1 MSEVKPIA
9 TVCLRGE
16 GYAHGHML
24 DVQLQIMPDTDLPIG
39 TRLYDERVVAVLRA
53 ENERLAKEND
63 LLKSAD
69 YFQAGVEQER
79 ELIEQRERAKR
90 DEAALAELR
99 AKLEAADA
107 DCMEA
112 IKERDWAQDCLRHA
126 HLALGG
132 DGEWTAKIPSE
143 APPESGDLHLD
154 VPALAKEVLQ
164 RAERAEARVAELERQ
179 FRENARKA
187 REQAA
192 FEAAGAW
199 DDAATAIEQQLAAL
213 QGGEA

>member
-39 TRLYDERVVAVLRA
+39 TRLYDERVVAELQISRA
-53 ENERLAKEND
+53 EHAGRARLAET
-63 LLKSAD
+63 
-69 YFQAGVEQER
+69 R
-79 ELIEQRERAKR
+79 LIEAEQRASIA
-90 DEAALAELR
+90 EAALAGLR
-99 AKLEAADA
+99 EKLDEQVQ
-107 DCMEA
+107 
-112 IKERDWAQDCLRHA
+112 I
-126 HLALGG
+126 
-132 DGEWTAKIPSE
+132 TARIANENASNR
-143 APPESGDLHLD
+143 L
-154 VPALAKEVLQ
+154 

-187 REQAA
+187 REQAE
-192 FEAAGAW
+192 FGAAGAW